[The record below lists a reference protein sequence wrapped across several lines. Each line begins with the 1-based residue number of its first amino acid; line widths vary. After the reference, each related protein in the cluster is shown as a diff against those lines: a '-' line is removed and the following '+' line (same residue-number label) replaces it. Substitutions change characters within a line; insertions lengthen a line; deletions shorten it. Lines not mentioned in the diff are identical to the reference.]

1 MGTEIALIFGS
12 VAYPD
17 WSFLA
22 PLKGRAAV
30 ICADGGTLCAAA
42 AGFSPDAYIGDSDS
56 GGVPPRGAERVLLPA
71 EKDLTDLQAAY
82 EYARGR
88 GFSRI
93 IATACTGGRQDH
105 HLANLQL
112 LETAWRDGVD
122 LSIWDADNEIRYLCG
137 GRCTIPPGGFR
148 YFSILP
154 LDRELRGVTIRGAKY
169 CLSGVTVRRGDS
181 LTVSNET
188 MGVPAEISIGS
199 GAAWIIRS
207 GRLTEE

>member
-12 VAYPD
+12 VSYGSWD
-17 WSFLA
+17 FLE
-22 PLKGRAAV
+22 PLRGRAAV
-30 ICADGGTLCAAA
+30 ICADGGTICAAA
-42 AGFSPDAYIGDSDS
+42 AGFSPDVYIGDSDS
-56 GGVPPRGAERVLLPA
+56 GGTPPPGVERVLLPM

-82 EYARGR
+82 EYAHCH
-88 GFSRI
+88 GFRKV

-112 LETAWRDGVD
+112 LETAWADGVQ
-122 LSIWDADNEIRYLCG
+122 LSIWDERNEISYLCG
-137 GRCTIPPGGFR
+137 GTCTIPHGGFR

-154 LDRELRGVTIRGAKY
+154 LDRELRGVTVTGAKY
-169 CLSGVTVRRGDS
+169 QLENTTVHRGDS

-188 MGVPAEISIGS
+188 IGGPAEISIAS

-207 GRLTEE
+207 DRIIKE